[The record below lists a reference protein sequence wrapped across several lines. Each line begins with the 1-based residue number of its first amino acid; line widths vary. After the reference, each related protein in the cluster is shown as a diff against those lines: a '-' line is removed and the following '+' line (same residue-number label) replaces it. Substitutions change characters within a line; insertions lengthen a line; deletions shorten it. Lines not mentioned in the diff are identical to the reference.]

1 MAEKTYKTGEV
12 AKLAGITIRTLRYYD
27 SINLLKPS
35 KVLRNGHR
43 QYNNEDIEKLQLII
57 GLKLL
62 DFSLVDIKEYISKP
76 NIDLMSILDYQDDM
90 IQRKISLYK
99 DIRDKIALI
108 KEHFKDENRNVKDI
122 FSMYEMIQMVKHNE
136 IAKKYIT
143 DDWDESK
150 LESMHEQEDYHDDLN
165 KSLVLL
171 AQDASKLNDED
182 VLFIKNT
189 FIGFINTYFNGVN
202 EETIGKTTLMLTEMT
217 KKDTLTNNLRLEEID
232 LYNWLTDN
240 LIWRK

>member
-27 SINLLKPS
+27 SIDLLKPS
-35 KVLRNGHR
+35 KVLGNGHR

-99 DIRDKIALI
+99 DIQDKIALI

-143 DDWDESK
+143 EDWDESK
-150 LESMHEQEDYHDDLN
+150 LESMHEKEDYHDDLN
-165 KSLVLL
+165 KSLALL

-189 FIGFINTYFNGVN
+189 FIGFINTYFNSVN
-202 EETIGKTTLMLTEMT
+202 EETIGKTTLMLIEMT
-217 KKDTLTNNLRLEEID
+217 KKDTITNNLRLEEID

-240 LIWRK
+240 LIRRK